1 MERLVLCIPN
11 FSEGRRT
18 KAIDAIVEEVRKVKE
33 VKLLDVKADVNHNRV
48 VVTFIGGPEA
58 VKKAAFLS
66 CAKATSLIN
75 MEEHH
80 GEHPRIGATDVI
92 PFIPVRNITLEQC
105 ARLADDLAREIA
117 EKLEIPVYLY
127 EAAAK
132 RPELKRL
139 PDVRKGQYEG
149 LKQEISTPEL
159 KPDYGPSRM
168 HPTAGATV
176 VGARNFLIAFNVNLG
191 TNDLKIAKRIAN
203 TLREARGGYRGVRA
217 IGVMLDDRKVSQV
230 STMVDFVETPLYRV
244 FETVKFE
251 AARYGVNVIGSEVIG
266 LTPARAL
273 VDAADFY
280 LRLEDFASNQVLENN
295 L

>member
-92 PFIPVRNITLEQC
+92 PFIPVRNITLEEC
-105 ARLADDLAREIA
+105 ARLANDVAREIA

-149 LKQEISTPEL
+149 LKQEISTPER

>member
-1 MERLVLCIPN
+1 
-11 FSEGRRT
+11 
-18 KAIDAIVEEVRKVKE
+18 
-33 VKLLDVKADVNHNRV
+33 
-48 VVTFIGGPEA
+48 
-58 VKKAAFLS
+58 
-66 CAKATSLIN
+66 
-75 MEEHH
+75 MEEHR

-92 PFIPVRNITLEQC
+92 PFIPVRNMTLEEC

-117 EKLEIPVYLY
+117 DKLEIPVYLY

-132 RPELKRL
+132 RPETKRL

-149 LKQEISTPEL
+149 LKQEISTPER
-159 KPDYGPSRM
+159 KPDYGPGRM

-217 IGVMLDDRKVSQV
+217 IGVMLDDRKVAQV

-244 FETVKFE
+244 FETVKLE

-280 LRLEDFASNQVLENN
+280 LRLEDFAPKQVLENN

>member
-18 KAIDAIVEEVRKVKE
+18 KTIDAIVEEVFKVKE

-75 MEEHH
+75 MEEHR

-92 PFIPVRNITLEQC
+92 PFIPVRNMNLEEC

-117 EKLEIPVYLY
+117 DKLEIPVYLY

-132 RPELKRL
+132 RPETKRL

-149 LKQEISTPEL
+149 LKQEISTPER

-217 IGVMLDDRKVSQV
+217 IGVMLDDRKVAQV
-230 STMVDFVETPLYRV
+230 STMVDFAETPLHRV

-280 LRLEDFASNQVLENN
+280 LRLEDFAPSQVLENN

>member
-18 KAIDAIVEEVRKVKE
+18 KAIDAIVEEVCKVKE

-149 LKQEISTPEL
+149 LKQEISTPER

-168 HPTAGATV
+168 HPTAGATA

-191 TNDLKIAKRIAN
+191 TNDLKIAKKIAN

-217 IGVMLDDRKVSQV
+217 IGVMLDDRKLAQV

-266 LTPARAL
+266 LTPAQAL
-273 VDAADFY
+273 LDAADFY
-280 LRLEDFASNQVLENN
+280 LRLEDLTPNQVLENN

>member
-18 KAIDAIVEEVRKVKE
+18 KVIDAIVEEVRKVKE

-75 MEEHH
+75 IEEHH
-80 GEHPRIGATDVI
+80 VEHPRIGATDVI

-132 RPELKRL
+132 RPQMKRL

-149 LKQEISTPEL
+149 LKQEISTPER

>member
-11 FSEGRRT
+11 FSEGKRT
-18 KAIDAIVEEVRKVKE
+18 KVIDAIVEEVRKVKE

-92 PFIPVRNITLEQC
+92 PFIPVRNITLEEC
-105 ARLADDLAREIA
+105 ARLANDVAREIA

-149 LKQEISTPEL
+149 LKQEISTPER

>member
-58 VKKAAFLS
+58 VKKAAFLC

-75 MEEHH
+75 MEEHR

-149 LKQEISTPEL
+149 LKQEISTPER

>member
-11 FSEGRRT
+11 FSEGKRT
-18 KAIDAIVEEVRKVKE
+18 KVIDAIVEEVRKVKE

-149 LKQEISTPEL
+149 LKQEISTPER

>member
-11 FSEGRRT
+11 FSEGRRP
-18 KAIDAIVEEVRKVKE
+18 KVIDAIVEEVRKVKE
-33 VKLLDVKADVNHNRV
+33 VRLLDVKADVNHNRV

-92 PFIPVRNITLEQC
+92 PFIPVRNITLEEC
-105 ARLADDLAREIA
+105 ARLANDVAREIA

-132 RPELKRL
+132 RPQMKRL

-149 LKQEISTPEL
+149 LKQEISTPER

-168 HPTAGATV
+168 HPTAGATA

-203 TLREARGGYRGVRA
+203 AIREARGGYRGVRA
-217 IGVMLDDRKVSQV
+217 IGVMLDDRKVAQV

-266 LTPARAL
+266 LTPAQAL
-273 VDAADFY
+273 LDAADFY
-280 LRLEDFASNQVLENN
+280 LRLEDLTPNQVLENN